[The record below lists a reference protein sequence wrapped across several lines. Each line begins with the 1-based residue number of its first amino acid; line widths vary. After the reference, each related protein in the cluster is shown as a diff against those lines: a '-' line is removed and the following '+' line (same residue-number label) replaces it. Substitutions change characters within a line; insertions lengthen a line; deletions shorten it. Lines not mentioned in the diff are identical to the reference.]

1 MLCWKYDCKEHHVQM
16 VPSPTQARS
25 PAPHLLPWESGASHL
40 EPAAFGFRARV
51 HASDVNAQAVLC
63 SPADREAQGPAIPQ
77 YQVHLQE
84 GQEIA
89 FEGLK
94 GTANFGGSWLQGP
107 SQALKG
113 N

>member
-1 MLCWKYDCKEHHVQM
+1 M
-16 VPSPTQARS
+16 VASPTQAHS
-25 PAPHLLPWESGASHL
+25 PASHLLPWESGAPHL
-40 EPAAFGFRARV
+40 EPAAFGFRAWV

-84 GQEIA
+84 GQETA

-94 GTANFGGSWLQGP
+94 GITNFGDSWLQGP
-107 SQALKG
+107 SQAPKG